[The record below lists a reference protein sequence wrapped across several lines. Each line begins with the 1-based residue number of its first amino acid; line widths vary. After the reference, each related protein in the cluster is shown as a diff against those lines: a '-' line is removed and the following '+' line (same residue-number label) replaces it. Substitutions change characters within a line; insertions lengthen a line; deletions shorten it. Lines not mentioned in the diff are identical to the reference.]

1 MNSDRSSVI
10 LLDNLRNCF
19 LKLEENQ
26 LKPIGNLKMGIVGRC
41 LMINSAIEVDNG
53 CKDHDFNRFIDI
65 ETDLPLLTFPIVYK
79 KEIIAIVQ
87 IINIRKKIGEK
98 FIKKSFFWEKEF
110 LVHFS
115 RIFGDSLKKIEDK
128 CEEK

>member
-1 MNSDRSSVI
+1 
-10 LLDNLRNCF
+10 
-19 LKLEENQ
+19 
-26 LKPIGNLKMGIVGRC
+26 MGIVGRC